1 MRSETSRNQD
11 TPNVVA
17 ARSRRYAR
25 VLTVALVA
33 AAGLLPAACGG
44 EEAPRREIGGEP
56 TPEEGEAAFPPDAQ
70 IALDSGNAAYRE
82 GRYADALA
90 RYREAAAAAPEHGAP
105 LFGIY
110 MAASALGDSALAD
123 SAQAN
128 LRAMMPESEAESLH
142 MRPGGPHGVSPHG
155 AMAPDTLP

>member
-1 MRSETSRNQD
+1 MRSETSRNQS

-17 ARSRRYAR
+17 ARLSVYAP

-33 AAGLLPAACGG
+33 AAGLLLAACGG
-44 EEAPRREIGGEP
+44 EEAPRQEIGGAP
-56 TPEEGEAAFPPDAQ
+56 SPEQGELAFAPQAQ
-70 IALDSGNAAYRE
+70 LALDSGNAAYRE
-82 GRYADALA
+82 GRYTDALA

-123 SAQAN
+123 SAQAR
-128 LRAMMPESEAESLH
+128 LREMMPESEAESLH
-142 MRPGGPHGVSPHG
+142 LRPGGPHGVPPRG
-155 AMAPDTLP
+155 AITPDTLP